1 MPSSTSPDALP
12 ATQTQVLDA
21 ESGGV
26 EIKPFVRMSK
36 AEKKKMKYERAKVP

>member
-1 MPSSTSPDALP
+1 MSSSTSPDALP

-21 ESGGV
+21 ESGV
-26 EIKPFVRMSK
+26 ENKPFVRMSK